1 MSTITLE
8 CNVTEFDIIPKKEND
23 ENVFA
28 INNNCLIINLMDSR
42 KDKILTQT
50 EISKEDAVERAKLFF
65 VKYYKYNEYI

>member
-8 CNVTEFDIIPKKEND
+8 CNVTEFDIIPKRKND

-50 EISKEDAVERAKLFF
+50 EISKEDAVELAKLIFL
-65 VKYYKYNEYI
+65 KYNN